1 MLKDELKQIMAAI
14 FNVDVASI
22 NDDSSSD
29 SISSWD
35 SLKHM
40 NLILAIEEE
49 FNLSLSDDEVI
60 QMFDFKGIYNNIE
73 KRISK

>member
-1 MLKDELKQIMAAI
+1 MLKDKIKEIMSAI
-14 FNVDVASI
+14 FNVDISNI
-22 NDDSSSD
+22 NEDSSSD
-29 SISSWD
+29 TIDSWD

-60 QMFDFKGIYNNIE
+60 NMFDFKSINNTLE
-73 KRISK
+73 VRISK